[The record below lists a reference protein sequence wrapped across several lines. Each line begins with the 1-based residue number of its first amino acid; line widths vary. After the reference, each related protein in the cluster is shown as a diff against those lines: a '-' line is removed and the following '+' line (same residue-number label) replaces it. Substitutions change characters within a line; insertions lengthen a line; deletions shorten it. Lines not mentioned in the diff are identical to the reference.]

1 MSGNNII
8 EILEIVWLMVV
19 TGYLLNTLR
28 RVKKLKDDHGPA
40 KPI

>member
-1 MSGNNII
+1 MNGAGII

-19 TGYLLNTLR
+19 TGYLLSTLR
-28 RVKKLKDDHGPA
+28 RVKKLRDEHGSS